1 MAKLFSPLGGDTVS
15 PLNAPPVHMGLLTK
29 LNLLAIGLIVATAL
43 GVTAFLIGQ
52 QIRDEESRLRTQGLA
67 VASMLA
73 EVADEAISSGDMSSV
88 ASVLDGLVSDRDIAY
103 VAVLDAQQRPLVTR
117 SYSDVAVPTTPLAS
131 PTVDDAAATFQRIAA
146 QRQLEVAVPVR
157 IPPRLRN
164 QADAASRPVIGY
176 VRLGMSFGRGWPRMR
191 ANLVGALTV
200 VAALVIVAVVVTLFL
215 TRRLIAPIRQLMRA
229 ARAVG
234 AGKLDVYVPAKS
246 SDELGLLKH
255 TLHRMNQRLAESQA
269 EVATY
274 QRTLE
279 DKVTQRTKELE
290 IATAQAYK
298 LAQDDILTRL
308 PNRALLNQRLKQIVA
323 QAARDGHHVACL
335 FLDFDHFKRINDTLG
350 HDAGDQLLQAV
361 AQRLTSAVRESD
373 TVARL
378 GGDEFVI
385 ILPGLDPD
393 KATFEIMN
401 VITRVRE
408 SLLAPFRIVDQT
420 PTLTCSI
427 GVSVCPVDATDP
439 HGLLKQADT
448 AMYAAK
454 EAGRNAYRFYTADMN
469 ARVQARLQL
478 ETDMRRG
485 LMDDEF
491 FLVYQPQVEMASGR
505 ACGVEALLRWRD
517 PQRGVIGPNEF
528 IPIAEESGM
537 IQALGARVLRDACRQ
552 VMTWHRHN
560 MMLRLSVNLSVQQ
573 LEHESWLSIV
583 EDALLTSGM
592 PARYLNLEI
601 TESVIITHPEKAVAT
616 LMKLKQMGV
625 SITVDDFGTG
635 YSRLSYLTRLPI
647 QAVKIDQRFVHGL
660 EQNKNDEAVIQAIIA
675 LSHSLGLRVIA
686 EGVETIAQF
695 EYLRSH
701 GCEEAQGYLISRP
714 LEEPELRARWKMQ
727 DEENR
732 IVGRQGDM
740 WRQDRGKGRIR
751 PRARRVAS
759 RRLETDASSPRKR
772 GSSVVG
778 NIPVM
783 RRTALGSRL

>member
-1 MAKLFSPLGGDTVS
+1 MAKYTSPLNADTVS
-15 PLNAPPVHMGLLTK
+15 PLNAPQVRLGLQTK
-29 LNLLAIGLIVATAL
+29 LNLLAIGLIVATAV
-43 GVTAFLIGQ
+43 GISAFLFRQ
-52 QIRDEESRLRTQGLA
+52 QVQDEQTRLQTQGMTI
-67 VASMLA
+67 VSMLTELTEPA
-73 EVADEAISSGDMSSV
+73 VTTADRRALRQI
-88 ASVLDGLVSDRDIAY
+88 LDTLDADRDIAY
-103 VAVLDAQQRPLVTR
+103 VVVLDAEHKLLASRVFGNR
-117 SYSDVAVPTTPLAS
+117 VPTPIPLGIPRETKIESAVHNVDGRRYLDLVAPIVATKPGAPSSLRNPLA
-131 PTVDDAAATFQRIAA
+131 ATAGA
-146 QRQLEVAVPVR
+146 P
-157 IPPRLRN
+157 
-164 QADAASRPVIGY
+164 IGY
-176 VRLGMSFGRGWPRMR
+176 LQLGMSFERSQNELRS
-191 ANLVGALTV
+191 NLIGALSV
-200 VAALVIVAVVVTLFL
+200 VAALVLVAIVITLLL

-234 AGKLDVYVPAKS
+234 AGKLDVYVPVSS
-246 SDELGLLKH
+246 SDELGLLTH
-255 TLHRMNQRLAESQA
+255 TFNHMTHRLFESQA

-279 DKVTQRTKELE
+279 EKVALRTKELE

-298 LAQDDILTRL
+298 LAQHDILTGL
-308 PNRALLNQRLKQIVA
+308 PNRALLNQRLRQIVA
-323 QAARDGHHVACL
+323 QAARDGHQVACL

-385 ILPGLDPD
+385 ILPDLDPD

-408 SLLAPFRIVDQT
+408 SFLAPFRLGDQT

-427 GVSVCPVDATDP
+427 GVSVYPIDAADP
-439 HGLLKQADT
+439 GAIIKQADT

-454 EAGRNAYRFYTADMN
+454 DAGRNVYRFYTADMN

-517 PQRGVIGPNEF
+517 PERGVIGPNEF
-528 IPIAEESGM
+528 ISIAEESGM
-537 IQALGARVLRDACRQ
+537 IQALGARVLRDGCRQ

-573 LEHESWLSIV
+573 LQHDSWLSIV
-583 EDALLTSGM
+583 EDALHTSGL
-592 PARYLNLEI
+592 PARYLDLEI

-635 YSRLSYLTRLPI
+635 YSSLSYLTRLPI
-647 QAVKIDQRFVHGL
+647 QAVKIDQRFVRGL
-660 EQNKNDEAVIQAIIA
+660 EQNKNDEAVTQAIIA

-686 EGVETIAQF
+686 EGVETVAQF
-695 EYLRSH
+695 EYLKSH
-701 GCEEAQGYLISRP
+701 GCEEAQGFLISRP
-714 LEEPELRARWKMQ
+714 LEEPELRAWWKMQ

-740 WRQDRGKGRIR
+740 WRQDRTK
-751 PRARRVAS
+751 
-759 RRLETDASSPRKR
+759 
-772 GSSVVG
+772 
-778 NIPVM
+778 
-783 RRTALGSRL
+783 

>member
-1 MAKLFSPLGGDTVS
+1 MAKLFSPLAGDTVS

-43 GVTAFLIGQ
+43 GVAAFLIGQ

-67 VASMLA
+67 MAAMLA
-73 EVADEAISSGDMSSV
+73 EVADEAISSSDMSNV

-103 VAVLDAQQRPLVTR
+103 VAVLNAQQRPLITR
-117 SYSDVAVPTTPLAS
+117 SYGDVTVPTTPLAS
-131 PTVDDAAATFQRIAA
+131 PTLSDATATVQKIADR
-146 QRQLEVAVPVR
+146 QQLELAVPVR
-157 IPPRLRN
+157 TPPRLLS
-164 QADAASRPVIGY
+164 QTETAARPIIGY
-176 VRLGMSFGRGWPRMR
+176 IRLGMSFDRGWTRMR
-191 ANLVGALTV
+191 ANLVGALSV

-229 ARAVG
+229 AHAVG

-246 SDELGLLKH
+246 SDELGLLTH
-255 TLHRMNQRLAESQA
+255 TFNHMTQRLAESQA

-298 LAQDDILTRL
+298 LAQHDILTGL

-323 QAARDGHHVACL
+323 QAARDSHQIACL

-361 AQRLTSAVRESD
+361 PAALPQSVGEYH
-373 TVARL
+373 TVARV
-378 GGDEFVI
+378 GGDEFVL
-385 ILPGLDPD
+385 ILPGLDP
-393 KATFEIMN
+393 AHAAFEVMT
-401 VITRVRE
+401 VLTRVRE
-408 SLLAPFRIVDQT
+408 SFPAPFRIVDQT

-427 GVSVCPVDATDP
+427 GVSVYPVDATDP
-439 HGLLKQADT
+439 NGLIKQADT

-491 FLVYQPQVEMASGR
+491 FLVYQPQIDMDSGR
-505 ACGVEALLRWRD
+505 ALGVEALLRWRD
-517 PQRGVIGPNEF
+517 PERGVISPAEF

-537 IQALGARVLRDACRQ
+537 IQALGSRVLRDACRQ
-552 VMTWHRHN
+552 LMAWHRQG

-573 LEHESWLSIV
+573 LQHDSWLSVV
-583 EDALLTSGM
+583 EEALKASGL
-592 PARYLNLEI
+592 PSRYLDLEI

-616 LMKLKQMGV
+616 LEKLKQMGV

-635 YSRLSYLTRLPI
+635 YSSLSYLTRLPI
-647 QAVKIDQRFVHGL
+647 QGVKIGQRFVHGL
-660 EQNKNDEAVIQAIIA
+660 EQNKNDEAIAQAIIA
-675 LSHSLGLRVIA
+675 LSHSMGLLVIA
-686 EGVETIAQF
+686 EGVETIGQF
-695 EYLRSH
+695 EFLKKH
-701 GCEEAQGYLISRP
+701 GCEEAQGFLICRP
-714 LEEPELRARWKMQ
+714 LEEPELRAWWKMQ

-732 IVGRQGDM
+732 IVGRQSDM
-740 WRQDRGKGRIR
+740 WRA
-751 PRARRVAS
+751 RA
-759 RRLETDASSPRKR
+759 K
-772 GSSVVG
+772 
-778 NIPVM
+778 
-783 RRTALGSRL
+783 

>member
-1 MAKLFSPLGGDTVS
+1 MIKYKSPLSADTVS
-15 PLNAPPVHMGLLTK
+15 PLNSPPVLLGLQTK
-29 LNLLAIGLIVATAL
+29 LNLLAIGLII
-43 GVTAFLIGQ
+43 VTAFGIIAYLIWQ
-52 QIRDEESRLRTQGLA
+52 QVQDEETRLRTQGMTI
-67 VASMLA
+67 VSMLVGLTEYDVQA
-73 EVADEAISSGDMSSV
+73 TDKADLRQI
-88 ASVLDGLVSDRDIAY
+88 LDSLDADRDIAY
-103 VAVLDAQQRPLVTR
+103 IVVLDARRKVLSSRVFGDGAQPPPPAANPPQKRIDTAIRTIEGRRYLDLIAPI
-117 SYSDVAVPTTPLAS
+117 VAAKSGSAS
-131 PTVDDAAATFQRIAA
+131 A
-146 QRQLEVAVPVR
+146 
-157 IPPRLRN
+157 LRN
-164 QADAASRPVIGY
+164 PGAAPTAAPVGY
-176 VRLGMSFGRGWPRMR
+176 LQLGMSFERSRDKLR
-191 ANLVGALTV
+191 NNLIGALS
-200 VAALVIVAVVVTLFL
+200 VAAGLVFVSILFTLLL
-215 TRRLIAPIRQLMRA
+215 TRHLIAPIRQLMRA
-229 ARAVG
+229 ARSVG
-234 AGKLDVYVPAKS
+234 AGKLDVYVPVTS
-246 SDELGLLKH
+246 SDELGLLTH
-255 TLHRMNQRLAESQA
+255 TFNHMTHRLSDSQA

-279 DKVTQRTKELE
+279 EKVALRTKELE

-298 LAQDDILTRL
+298 LAQHDILTGL

-323 QAARDGHHVACL
+323 QAARDGQQVACL

-350 HDAGDQLLQAV
+350 HDAGDKLLQAV

-378 GGDEFVI
+378 GGDEFVVV
-385 ILPGLDPD
+385 LPGLDPD

-408 SLLAPFRIVDQT
+408 SFLAPFRLGDQT

-427 GVSVCPVDATDP
+427 GVSVYPVDAADP
-439 HGLLKQADT
+439 GAVIKQADT

-454 EAGRNAYRFYTADMN
+454 DSGRNAYRFYTADMN

-491 FLVYQPQVEMASGR
+491 FVVYQPQVEMASGR

-517 PQRGVIGPNEF
+517 PEKGVIGPNEF
-528 IPIAEESGM
+528 IPVAEESGM

-552 VMTWHRHN
+552 LMTWHRHN

-573 LEHESWLSIV
+573 LQHDSWLSIV
-583 EDALLTSGM
+583 EDALHSSGL
-592 PARYLNLEI
+592 PARYLDLEI

-635 YSRLSYLTRLPI
+635 YSSLSYLTRLPI
-647 QAVKIDQRFVHGL
+647 QAIKIDQRFVHGL

-686 EGVETIAQF
+686 EGVETVAQY
-695 EYLRSH
+695 EYLKGR

-714 LEEPELRARWKMQ
+714 LEEPELRAWWKMQ

-740 WRQDRGKGRIR
+740 WRQDHTK
-751 PRARRVAS
+751 
-759 RRLETDASSPRKR
+759 
-772 GSSVVG
+772 
-778 NIPVM
+778 
-783 RRTALGSRL
+783 